1 MGKRIG
7 YRKLGEY
14 MNIFELLLPR
24 YKLPSKPK
32 LFESFAGI
40 GCQRMAL
47 DKLGIDYEV
56 VGISEIDKYAL
67 ASYKAMHNECP
78 NLGSIT
84 DIKGKDMPKTDIFT
98 YSFPCTDLSK
108 AGQQKGLNTDTRSGL
123 IFEVLRLL
131 HEMQEHNKLPQV
143 LIMENVVDLVQV
155 KFIEQ
160 WKEIQ
165 FEIEQMGY
173 TNYTFTMNAKNYGVA
188 QNRDRVFM
196 VSILG
201 KYYYEQPK
209 PIPLEKRL
217 KDYLETNVDES
228 YYLSDKMLKAFMSD
242 GTGKYPRKERFLQNI
257 NKTNDDIANSIT
269 TLAGN
274 RPTDNFIKIPESNNK
289 GYAEATDGDG
299 VYINRPQNKHKSVY
313 KELTPTIK
321 TTENDVGVV
330 VKNLKTDLCNEL
342 VSSGTVKGGEIIN
355 HSYTNK
361 NKNPDSR
368 IQLKDYIENDNG
380 IMPTLHTRPDTFGV
394 VVSSFTEQQA
404 KMITP
409 DGNVKRYLHSEVVDE
424 FNVGDS
430 ADISFPNG
438 YDKGKRTY
446 NGIAPALN
454 LTTTESSLITK
465 LDNLRIRKLTPRECW
480 RLMGIDDSYFDKASQ
495 VVSKS
500 QLYKQAGNGIVVDVF
515 AHILKELL

>member
-217 KDYLETNVDES
+217 KDYLEPNVDPS
-228 YYLSDKMLKAFMSD
+228 YYLSDKMIKYISTD
-242 GTGKYPRKERFLQNI
+242 NGKWTGNQVPTI
-257 NKTNDDIANSIT
+257 NKEVASTINTGEGSRRTDASNYIADE
-269 TLAGN
+269 L
-274 RPTDNFIKIPESNNK
+274 PSNYELPVIMINEATVK
-289 GYAEATDGDG
+289 GYAEAHDGDG
-299 VYINRPQNKHKSVY
+299 VYLNRPHQKRGVVQNQMIQT
-313 KELTPTIK
+313 LK
-321 TTENDVGVV
+321 TNGDDVGVV
-330 VKNLKTDLCNEL
+330 
-342 VSSGTVKGGEIIN
+342 
-355 HSYTNK
+355 
-361 NKNPDSR
+361 
-368 IQLKDYIENDNG
+368 DN
-380 IMPTLHTRPDTFGV
+380 M
-394 VVSSFTEQQA
+394 
-404 KMITP
+404 K
-409 DGNVKRYLHSEVVDE
+409 
-424 FNVGDS
+424 
-430 ADISFPNG
+430 
-438 YDKGKRTY
+438 
-446 NGIAPALN
+446 
-454 LTTTESSLITK
+454 
-465 LDNLRIRKLTPRECW
+465 IRKLTPKECW
-480 RLMGIDDSYFDKASQ
+480 RLMGIDDTYFDKASK
-495 VVSKS
+495 VVSNS

>member
-7 YRKLGEY
+7 YRKIGEY

-188 QNRDRVFM
+188 QNRERVFM

-217 KDYLETNVDES
+217 KDYLEPNVDQG
-228 YYLSDKMLKAFMSD
+228 YYLSDKTLEQISNWKS
-242 GTGKYPRKERFLQNI
+242 YQNPLDSI
-257 NKTNDDIANSIT
+257 KDNNGISQCIT
-269 TLAGN
+269 TRVAETDAGGISASMILVKEA
-274 RPTDNFIKIPESNNK
+274 TVK
-289 GYAEATDGDG
+289 GYAEAYDGDG
-299 VYINRPQNKHKSVY
+299 VYLNRPHQKRGVVQDQMIQ
-313 KELTPTIK
+313 TIK
-321 TTENDVGVV
+321 TSGDDVW
-330 VKNLKTDLCNEL
+330 
-342 VSSGTVKGGEIIN
+342 
-355 HSYTNK
+355 
-361 NKNPDSR
+361 
-368 IQLKDYIENDNG
+368 
-380 IMPTLHTRPDTFGV
+380 
-394 VVSSFTEQQA
+394 
-404 KMITP
+404 
-409 DGNVKRYLHSEVVDE
+409 VVD
-424 FNVGDS
+424 NM
-430 ADISFPNG
+430 
-438 YDKGKRTY
+438 
-446 NGIAPALN
+446 
-454 LTTTESSLITK
+454 
-465 LDNLRIRKLTPRECW
+465 RIRKLTPKECW

>member
-1 MGKRIG
+1 
-7 YRKLGEY
+7 
-14 MNIFELLLPR
+14 
-24 YKLPSKPK
+24 
-32 LFESFAGI
+32 
-40 GCQRMAL
+40 
-47 DKLGIDYEV
+47 
-56 VGISEIDKYAL
+56 
-67 ASYKAMHNECP
+67 MHNECP

-108 AGQQKGLNTDTRSGL
+108 AGQQKGLNTNTRSGL

-217 KDYLETNVDES
+217 KDYLEPNVDQG
-228 YYLSDKMLKAFMSD
+228 YYLSDTQITNITKWKSQ
-242 GTGKYPRKERFLQNI
+242 QNPLE
-257 NKTNDDIANSIT
+257 NALTN
-269 TLAGN
+269 
-274 RPTDNFIKIPESNNK
+274 ESNHAPTLLARGSDSLNATMVLIKEATVK
-289 GYAEATDGDG
+289 GYAEAHDGDG
-299 VYINRPQNKHKSVY
+299 VYLNRPHQKRGVVQDQMIQT
-313 KELTPTIK
+313 LK
-321 TTENDVGVV
+321 TNGDDVGVV
-330 VKNLKTDLCNEL
+330 
-342 VSSGTVKGGEIIN
+342 
-355 HSYTNK
+355 
-361 NKNPDSR
+361 
-368 IQLKDYIENDNG
+368 DN
-380 IMPTLHTRPDTFGV
+380 M
-394 VVSSFTEQQA
+394 
-404 KMITP
+404 
-409 DGNVKRYLHSEVVDE
+409 
-424 FNVGDS
+424 
-430 ADISFPNG
+430 
-438 YDKGKRTY
+438 
-446 NGIAPALN
+446 
-454 LTTTESSLITK
+454 
-465 LDNLRIRKLTPRECW
+465 RIRKLTPRECW

>member
-108 AGQQKGLNTDTRSGL
+108 AGQQKGLNTNTRSGL

-188 QNRDRVFM
+188 QNRERVFM

-209 PIPLEKRL
+209 PILLEKRL
-217 KDYLETNVDES
+217 KDYLEPNVDES
-228 YYLSDKMLKAFMSD
+228 YYLSDKMIKYISTD
-242 GTGKYPRKERFLQNI
+242 NGKWTGNQVPTI
-257 NKTNDDIANSIT
+257 NKEVASTINTGEGSRRTDASNYIADELPSNYELPVIM
-269 TLAGN
+269 
-274 RPTDNFIKIPESNNK
+274 IKEATIK
-289 GYAEATDGDG
+289 GYAEAHDGDG
-299 VYINRPQNKHKSVY
+299 VYLNRPHQKRGVVQDQMIQT
-313 KELTPTIK
+313 LK
-321 TTENDVGVV
+321 TNGDDVGVV
-330 VKNLKTDLCNEL
+330 
-342 VSSGTVKGGEIIN
+342 
-355 HSYTNK
+355 
-361 NKNPDSR
+361 
-368 IQLKDYIENDNG
+368 DN
-380 IMPTLHTRPDTFGV
+380 M
-394 VVSSFTEQQA
+394 
-404 KMITP
+404 
-409 DGNVKRYLHSEVVDE
+409 
-424 FNVGDS
+424 
-430 ADISFPNG
+430 
-438 YDKGKRTY
+438 
-446 NGIAPALN
+446 
-454 LTTTESSLITK
+454 
-465 LDNLRIRKLTPRECW
+465 RIRKLTPRECW

>member
-1 MGKRIG
+1 
-7 YRKLGEY
+7 
-14 MNIFELLLPR
+14 
-24 YKLPSKPK
+24 
-32 LFESFAGI
+32 
-40 GCQRMAL
+40 
-47 DKLGIDYEV
+47 
-56 VGISEIDKYAL
+56 
-67 ASYKAMHNECP
+67 
-78 NLGSIT
+78 
-84 DIKGKDMPKTDIFT
+84 
-98 YSFPCTDLSK
+98 
-108 AGQQKGLNTDTRSGL
+108 
-123 IFEVLRLL
+123 
-131 HEMQEHNKLPQV
+131 MQEHNKLPQV

-217 KDYLETNVDES
+217 KDYLELNVDDS
-228 YYLSDKMLKAFMSD
+228 YYLSDKLLGAFMSD

-274 RPTDNFIKIPESNNK
+274 RPTDNFIKTPE
-289 GYAEATDGDG
+289 
-299 VYINRPQNKHKSVY
+299 
-313 KELTPTIK
+313 
-321 TTENDVGVV
+321 
-330 VKNLKTDLCNEL
+330 
-342 VSSGTVKGGEIIN
+342 VKG
-355 HSYTNK
+355 
-361 NKNPDSR
+361 
-368 IQLKDYIENDNG
+368 
-380 IMPTLHTRPDTFGV
+380 
-394 VVSSFTEQQA
+394 FTELQA
-404 KMITP
+404 KMITL
-409 DGNVKRYLHSEVVDE
+409 DGNVKRYLNSEVVDE

>member
-7 YRKLGEY
+7 YRKIGEY
-14 MNIFELLLPR
+14 MNIFELLLPK

-209 PIPLEKRL
+209 PIPLDKRL
-217 KDYLETNVDES
+217 KDYLEPNVDEK
-228 YYLSDKMLKAFMSD
+228 YYLSDKLLSFFIQNSKSNEAKGNGFRF
-242 GTGKYPRKERFLQNI
+242 KPKE
-257 NKTNDDIANSIT
+257 NDSTANAIT
-269 TLAGN
+269 TNTGN
-274 RPTDNFIKIPESNNK
+274 RMDDNFIKIPEATVK
-289 GYAEATDGDG
+289 GYTEAYDGDG
-299 VYINRPQNKHKSVY
+299 VYLNRPHQKRGVVQDQMIQT
-313 KELTPTIK
+313 LK
-321 TTENDVGVV
+321 TNGDDVGVV
-330 VKNLKTDLCNEL
+330 D
-342 VSSGTVKGGEIIN
+342 
-355 HSYTNK
+355 
-361 NKNPDSR
+361 D
-368 IQLKDYIENDNG
+368 
-380 IMPTLHTRPDTFGV
+380 M
-394 VVSSFTEQQA
+394 
-404 KMITP
+404 
-409 DGNVKRYLHSEVVDE
+409 
-424 FNVGDS
+424 
-430 ADISFPNG
+430 
-438 YDKGKRTY
+438 
-446 NGIAPALN
+446 
-454 LTTTESSLITK
+454 
-465 LDNLRIRKLTPRECW
+465 RIRKLTPKECW
-480 RLMGIDDSYFDKASQ
+480 RLMGIDDTYFDKASK
-495 VVSKS
+495 VVSNS

>member
-1 MGKRIG
+1 
-7 YRKLGEY
+7 
-14 MNIFELLLPR
+14 
-24 YKLPSKPK
+24 
-32 LFESFAGI
+32 
-40 GCQRMAL
+40 
-47 DKLGIDYEV
+47 
-56 VGISEIDKYAL
+56 
-67 ASYKAMHNECP
+67 MHNECP

-201 KYYYEQPK
+201 NYYYEQPK

-217 KDYLETNVDES
+217 KDYLEPNVDLS
-228 YYLSDKMLKAFMSD
+228 YYLSDKMIKYISTD
-242 GTGKYPRKERFLQNI
+242 NGKWTGNQVPTI
-257 NKTNDDIANSIT
+257 NKEIASTINTGEGSRRTDASNYIADELPSNYQIPVRLGGMFDNDKGKHQARSIWSKNA
-269 TLAGN
+269 LS
-274 RPTDNFIKIPESNNK
+274 PTIDTMQGGYRQPMIMIPESNDK
-289 GYAEATDGDG
+289 GYAEAYNGDG

-330 VKNLKTDLCNEL
+330 
-342 VSSGTVKGGEIIN
+342 
-355 HSYTNK
+355 
-361 NKNPDSR
+361 
-368 IQLKDYIENDNG
+368 DN
-380 IMPTLHTRPDTFGV
+380 M
-394 VVSSFTEQQA
+394 
-404 KMITP
+404 K
-409 DGNVKRYLHSEVVDE
+409 
-424 FNVGDS
+424 
-430 ADISFPNG
+430 
-438 YDKGKRTY
+438 
-446 NGIAPALN
+446 
-454 LTTTESSLITK
+454 
-465 LDNLRIRKLTPRECW
+465 IRKLTPRECW

>member
-217 KDYLETNVDES
+217 KDYLEPNVDDS
-228 YYLSDKMLKAFMSD
+228 YYLSDKMIKYISTD
-242 GTGKYPRKERFLQNI
+242 NGKWTGNQVPTI
-257 NKTNDDIANSIT
+257 NKEVASTINTGEGSRRTDASNYIADE
-269 TLAGN
+269 L
-274 RPTDNFIKIPESNNK
+274 PSNYELPVIMINEATVK
-289 GYAEATDGDG
+289 GYAEAHDGDG
-299 VYINRPQNKHKSVY
+299 VYLNRPHQKRGVVQDQMIQ
-313 KELTPTIK
+313 TIK
-321 TTENDVGVV
+321 TSGDDVGVV
-330 VKNLKTDLCNEL
+330 
-342 VSSGTVKGGEIIN
+342 
-355 HSYTNK
+355 
-361 NKNPDSR
+361 
-368 IQLKDYIENDNG
+368 DN
-380 IMPTLHTRPDTFGV
+380 M
-394 VVSSFTEQQA
+394 
-404 KMITP
+404 
-409 DGNVKRYLHSEVVDE
+409 
-424 FNVGDS
+424 
-430 ADISFPNG
+430 
-438 YDKGKRTY
+438 
-446 NGIAPALN
+446 
-454 LTTTESSLITK
+454 
-465 LDNLRIRKLTPRECW
+465 RIRKLTPRECW

>member
-7 YRKLGEY
+7 YRKIGEY

-108 AGQQKGLNTDTRSGL
+108 AGQQKGLNTNTRSGL

-217 KDYLETNVDES
+217 KDYLEPNVDPS
-228 YYLSDKMLKAFMSD
+228 YYLSDKTLEQISNWKS
-242 GTGKYPRKERFLQNI
+242 YQNPLDSI
-257 NKTNDDIANSIT
+257 KDNNGVSQCIT
-269 TLAGN
+269 TRVAETDAGGISASMILVKEA
-274 RPTDNFIKIPESNNK
+274 TVK
-289 GYAEATDGDG
+289 GYAEAHDGDG
-299 VYINRPQNKHKSVY
+299 VYLNRPHQKRGVVQDQMIQ
-313 KELTPTIK
+313 TIK
-321 TTENDVGVV
+321 TSGDDVGVV
-330 VKNLKTDLCNEL
+330 
-342 VSSGTVKGGEIIN
+342 
-355 HSYTNK
+355 
-361 NKNPDSR
+361 
-368 IQLKDYIENDNG
+368 DN
-380 IMPTLHTRPDTFGV
+380 M
-394 VVSSFTEQQA
+394 
-404 KMITP
+404 
-409 DGNVKRYLHSEVVDE
+409 
-424 FNVGDS
+424 
-430 ADISFPNG
+430 
-438 YDKGKRTY
+438 
-446 NGIAPALN
+446 
-454 LTTTESSLITK
+454 
-465 LDNLRIRKLTPRECW
+465 RIRKLTPRECW

>member
-7 YRKLGEY
+7 YRKIGEY

-108 AGQQKGLNTDTRSGL
+108 AGQQKGLNTNTRSGL

-201 KYYYEQPK
+201 NYYYEQPK
-209 PIPLEKRL
+209 PILLEKRL
-217 KDYLETNVDES
+217 KDYLEPNVDES
-228 YYLSDKMLKAFMSD
+228 YYLSDKMLNFFQENSIKNESKGNGF
-242 GTGKYPRKERFLQNI
+242 RFKPKDNESV
-257 NKTNDDIANSIT
+257 ANAIT

-274 RPTDNFIKIPESNNK
+274 RMDDNFVGTSVRLGGIFDNDKGKHQAGSIWSKNALSPTIDTMQGGYRQPMIMIPESNDK
-289 GYAEATDGDG
+289 GYAEAYNGDG

-330 VKNLKTDLCNEL
+330 VNGFYKQALDTSANNDVKYGDSISAYNQTVDK
-342 VSSGTVKGGEIIN
+342 SGC
-355 HSYTNK
+355 S
-361 NKNPDSR
+361 
-368 IQLKDYIENDNG
+368 
-380 IMPTLHTRPDTFGV
+380 PTITTRPEGKKT
-394 VVSSFTEQQA
+394 A
-404 KMITP
+404 ILPITQ
-409 DGNVKRYLHSEVVDE
+409 D
-424 FNVGDS
+424 
-430 ADISFPNG
+430 
-438 YDKGKRTY
+438 
-446 NGIAPALN
+446 
-454 LTTTESSLITK
+454 
-465 LDNLRIRKLTPRECW
+465 LRIRKLTPKECW

>member
-1 MGKRIG
+1 
-7 YRKLGEY
+7 
-14 MNIFELLLPR
+14 
-24 YKLPSKPK
+24 
-32 LFESFAGI
+32 
-40 GCQRMAL
+40 MAF

-131 HEMQEHNKLPQV
+131 HEMQEHNKLPHV
-143 LIMENVVDLVQV
+143 LIMENVVDFVQV

-173 TNYTFTMNAKNYGVA
+173 ANYTFTMNAKNYGVA

-201 KYYYEQPK
+201 QYYYEVPK

-217 KDYLETNVDES
+217 KDYLELNVDDS
-228 YYLSDKMLKAFMSD
+228 YYLSDGMLHAFTMSD
-242 GTGKYPRKERFLQNI
+242 TKGFNRAERFEQSTHTDIDNAIAFTI
-257 NKTNDDIANSIT
+257 NTK
-269 TLAGN
+269 AGG
-274 RPTDNFIKIPESNNK
+274 RPTDNFIKIPANNK
-289 GYAEATDGDG
+289 QGYCLAFEGDG
-299 VYINRPQNKHKSVY
+299 VDTHNPHKRH
-313 KELTPTIK
+313 
-321 TTENDVGVV
+321 TTVSKQITNTLVGNSFDVGVV
-330 VKNLKTDLCNEL
+330 VKEYANYVSWEDKKGRINTQDHRAYDQDKISGCVPAIERGIPKMFDGNLK
-342 VSSGTVKGGEIIN
+342 
-355 HSYTNK
+355 
-361 NKNPDSR
+361 
-368 IQLKDYIENDNG
+368 
-380 IMPTLHTRPDTFGV
+380 
-394 VVSSFTEQQA
+394 
-404 KMITP
+404 
-409 DGNVKRYLHSEVVDE
+409 
-424 FNVGDS
+424 
-430 ADISFPNG
+430 
-438 YDKGKRTY
+438 
-446 NGIAPALN
+446 
-454 LTTTESSLITK
+454 
-465 LDNLRIRKLTPRECW
+465 IRKLTPRECW
-480 RLMGIDDSYFDKASQ
+480 RLMGINDSYFDKASQ

>member
-7 YRKLGEY
+7 YRKIGEY

-40 GCQRMAL
+40 GCQSMAL

-201 KYYYEQPK
+201 NYYYEQPK

-217 KDYLETNVDES
+217 KDYLESNVDQG
-228 YYLSDKMLKAFMSD
+228 YYLSDTQITNITKWKSQ
-242 GTGKYPRKERFLQNI
+242 QNPLE
-257 NKTNDDIANSIT
+257 NALTN
-269 TLAGN
+269 
-274 RPTDNFIKIPESNNK
+274 ESNHAPTLLARGSDSLNATMVLIKEATVK
-289 GYAEATDGDG
+289 GYAEAHDGDG
-299 VYINRPQNKHKSVY
+299 VYLNRPHQKRGVVQDQMIQ
-313 KELTPTIK
+313 TIK
-321 TTENDVGVV
+321 TSGDDVGV
-330 VKNLKTDLCNEL
+330 
-342 VSSGTVKGGEIIN
+342 I
-355 HSYTNK
+355 
-361 NKNPDSR
+361 
-368 IQLKDYIENDNG
+368 DN
-380 IMPTLHTRPDTFGV
+380 M
-394 VVSSFTEQQA
+394 
-404 KMITP
+404 K
-409 DGNVKRYLHSEVVDE
+409 
-424 FNVGDS
+424 
-430 ADISFPNG
+430 
-438 YDKGKRTY
+438 
-446 NGIAPALN
+446 
-454 LTTTESSLITK
+454 
-465 LDNLRIRKLTPRECW
+465 IRKLTPKECW

>member
-7 YRKLGEY
+7 YRKIGEY

-201 KYYYEQPK
+201 DYYYEVPK

-217 KDYLETNVDES
+217 KDYLEPNVNES
-228 YYLSDKMLKAFMSD
+228 YYLSDKMLNFFQENSIKNESKGNGF
-242 GTGKYPRKERFLQNI
+242 RFKPKDNESV
-257 NKTNDDIANSIT
+257 ANAIT

-274 RPTDNFIKIPESNNK
+274 RMDDNFVGTSVRLGGIFDNDKGKHQAGSIWSKNALSPTIDTMQGGYRQPMIMIPESNDK
-289 GYAEATDGDG
+289 GYAEAYNGDG

-330 VKNLKTDLCNEL
+330 VNGFYKQALDTLANNDVKYGDSISAYNQTVDK
-342 VSSGTVKGGEIIN
+342 SGC
-355 HSYTNK
+355 S
-361 NKNPDSR
+361 
-368 IQLKDYIENDNG
+368 
-380 IMPTLHTRPDTFGV
+380 PTITTRPEGKKT
-394 VVSSFTEQQA
+394 A
-404 KMITP
+404 ILPITQ
-409 DGNVKRYLHSEVVDE
+409 D
-424 FNVGDS
+424 
-430 ADISFPNG
+430 
-438 YDKGKRTY
+438 
-446 NGIAPALN
+446 
-454 LTTTESSLITK
+454 
-465 LDNLRIRKLTPRECW
+465 LRIRKLTPKECW

>member
-165 FEIEQMGY
+165 FEIEEMGY

-201 KYYYEQPK
+201 NYYYEVPK
-209 PIPLEKRL
+209 PIPLDKRL
-217 KDYLETNVDES
+217 KDYLEPNVDES
-228 YYLSDKMLKAFMSD
+228 YYLSDKMIKYISTD
-242 GTGKYPRKERFLQNI
+242 NGKWTGNQVPTI
-257 NKTNDDIANSIT
+257 NKEIASTINTGEGS
-269 TLAGN
+269 
-274 RPTDNFIKIPESNNK
+274 RRTDASNYIADELPSNYELQVIMINEATVK
-289 GYAEATDGDG
+289 GYAEAHDGDG
-299 VYINRPQNKHKSVY
+299 VYLNRPHQKRGVVQDQMIQ
-313 KELTPTIK
+313 TIK
-321 TTENDVGVV
+321 TSGDDVGV
-330 VKNLKTDLCNEL
+330 
-342 VSSGTVKGGEIIN
+342 I
-355 HSYTNK
+355 
-361 NKNPDSR
+361 
-368 IQLKDYIENDNG
+368 DN
-380 IMPTLHTRPDTFGV
+380 M
-394 VVSSFTEQQA
+394 
-404 KMITP
+404 
-409 DGNVKRYLHSEVVDE
+409 
-424 FNVGDS
+424 
-430 ADISFPNG
+430 
-438 YDKGKRTY
+438 
-446 NGIAPALN
+446 
-454 LTTTESSLITK
+454 
-465 LDNLRIRKLTPRECW
+465 RIRKLTPRECW

>member
-201 KYYYEQPK
+201 NYYYEQPK

-217 KDYLETNVDES
+217 KDYLEPNVDDS
-228 YYLSDKMLKAFMSD
+228 YYLSDGMLHAFTMSD
-242 GTGKYPRKERFLQNI
+242 TKGFNRAERFEQSIHTNI
-257 NKTNDDIANSIT
+257 DNAIAFTINT
-269 TLAGN
+269 KAGG
-274 RPTDNFIKIPESNNK
+274 RPTDNFIKIPEATTK
-289 GYAEATDGDG
+289 GYAKAHDGDG
-299 VYINRPQNKHKSVY
+299 VYINRPHQKRGVVQKGMIQ
-313 KELTPTIK
+313 TIK
-321 TTENDVGVV
+321 TGGDDV
-330 VKNLKTDLCNEL
+330 
-342 VSSGTVKGGEIIN
+342 
-355 HSYTNK
+355 
-361 NKNPDSR
+361 
-368 IQLKDYIENDNG
+368 
-380 IMPTLHTRPDTFGV
+380 GV

>member
-7 YRKLGEY
+7 YRKIGEY

-67 ASYKAMHNECP
+67 ASYNAMHNECP

-217 KDYLETNVDES
+217 KDYLEPNVDES
-228 YYLSDKMLKAFMSD
+228 YYLTDGMIHAFTMID
-242 GTGKYPRKERFLQNI
+242 TKGFNRAERFEQSTHTDVDNAIAFTI
-257 NKTNDDIANSIT
+257 NTK
-269 TLAGN
+269 AGG
-274 RPTDNFIKIPESNNK
+274 RPTDNFIKTPE
-289 GYAEATDGDG
+289 
-299 VYINRPQNKHKSVY
+299 
-313 KELTPTIK
+313 
-321 TTENDVGVV
+321 
-330 VKNLKTDLCNEL
+330 
-342 VSSGTVKGGEIIN
+342 VKG
-355 HSYTNK
+355 
-361 NKNPDSR
+361 
-368 IQLKDYIENDNG
+368 
-380 IMPTLHTRPDTFGV
+380 
-394 VVSSFTEQQA
+394 FTELQA

-409 DGNVKRYLHSEVVDE
+409 DGNVKRYLHSEVVDK

>member
-7 YRKLGEY
+7 YKKIGEY

-217 KDYLETNVDES
+217 KDYLEPNVDDS
-228 YYLSDKMLKAFMSD
+228 YYLSDKMIKYISTD
-242 GTGKYPRKERFLQNI
+242 NGKWTGNQVPTI
-257 NKTNDDIANSIT
+257 NKEIASTINTGEGSRRTDASNYIADELPSNYQIPVRLGGMFDNDKGKHQAGSIWSKNA
-269 TLAGN
+269 LS
-274 RPTDNFIKIPESNNK
+274 PTIDTMQGGYRQPMIMIPESNDK
-289 GYAEATDGDG
+289 GYAEAYNGDG

-330 VKNLKTDLCNEL
+330 
-342 VSSGTVKGGEIIN
+342 
-355 HSYTNK
+355 
-361 NKNPDSR
+361 
-368 IQLKDYIENDNG
+368 DN
-380 IMPTLHTRPDTFGV
+380 M
-394 VVSSFTEQQA
+394 
-404 KMITP
+404 K
-409 DGNVKRYLHSEVVDE
+409 
-424 FNVGDS
+424 
-430 ADISFPNG
+430 
-438 YDKGKRTY
+438 
-446 NGIAPALN
+446 
-454 LTTTESSLITK
+454 
-465 LDNLRIRKLTPRECW
+465 IRKLTPRECW

>member
-1 MGKRIG
+1 
-7 YRKLGEY
+7 
-14 MNIFELLLPR
+14 
-24 YKLPSKPK
+24 
-32 LFESFAGI
+32 
-40 GCQRMAL
+40 
-47 DKLGIDYEV
+47 
-56 VGISEIDKYAL
+56 
-67 ASYKAMHNECP
+67 
-78 NLGSIT
+78 
-84 DIKGKDMPKTDIFT
+84 
-98 YSFPCTDLSK
+98 
-108 AGQQKGLNTDTRSGL
+108 
-123 IFEVLRLL
+123 
-131 HEMQEHNKLPQV
+131 
-143 LIMENVVDLVQV
+143 
-155 KFIEQ
+155 
-160 WKEIQ
+160 
-165 FEIEQMGY
+165 MGY

-217 KDYLETNVDES
+217 KDYLEPNVDDS
-228 YYLSDKMLKAFMSD
+228 YYLSDGMLHAFTMSD
-242 GTGKYPRKERFLQNI
+242 TKGFNRAERFIQSTHTDIDNAIAFTI
-257 NKTNDDIANSIT
+257 NTK
-269 TLAGN
+269 AGG
-274 RPTDNFIKIPESNNK
+274 RPTDNFIKIPANNK
-289 GYAEATDGDG
+289 QGYCLAFEGDG
-299 VYINRPQNKHKSVY
+299 VDTHNPHKRH
-313 KELTPTIK
+313 
-321 TTENDVGVV
+321 TTVSKQITNTLVGNSFDV
-330 VKNLKTDLCNEL
+330 
-342 VSSGTVKGGEIIN
+342 
-355 HSYTNK
+355 
-361 NKNPDSR
+361 
-368 IQLKDYIENDNG
+368 
-380 IMPTLHTRPDTFGV
+380 GV

-465 LDNLRIRKLTPRECW
+465 LDNLRIRKLTPKECW

>member
-7 YRKLGEY
+7 YRKIGEY

-217 KDYLETNVDES
+217 KDYLEPNVNQG
-228 YYLSDKMLKAFMSD
+228 YYLSDKTLEQISNWKS
-242 GTGKYPRKERFLQNI
+242 YQNPLDSI
-257 NKTNDDIANSIT
+257 KDNNGISQCIT
-269 TLAGN
+269 TRVAETDAGGISASMILVKEA
-274 RPTDNFIKIPESNNK
+274 TVK
-289 GYAEATDGDG
+289 GYAEAHDGDG
-299 VYINRPQNKHKSVY
+299 IYLNRPHQKRGVVQDQMIQ
-313 KELTPTIK
+313 TIK
-321 TTENDVGVV
+321 TSGDDVGVV
-330 VKNLKTDLCNEL
+330 
-342 VSSGTVKGGEIIN
+342 
-355 HSYTNK
+355 
-361 NKNPDSR
+361 
-368 IQLKDYIENDNG
+368 DN
-380 IMPTLHTRPDTFGV
+380 M
-394 VVSSFTEQQA
+394 
-404 KMITP
+404 
-409 DGNVKRYLHSEVVDE
+409 
-424 FNVGDS
+424 
-430 ADISFPNG
+430 
-438 YDKGKRTY
+438 
-446 NGIAPALN
+446 
-454 LTTTESSLITK
+454 
-465 LDNLRIRKLTPRECW
+465 RIRKLTPRECW

>member
-1 MGKRIG
+1 MSKRIG
-7 YRKLGEY
+7 YRKIGEY

-217 KDYLETNVDES
+217 KDYLEPNVDTS
-228 YYLSDKMLKAFMSD
+228 YYLSDKMIKYISTD
-242 GTGKYPRKERFLQNI
+242 NGKWTGNQVPTI
-257 NKTNDDIANSIT
+257 NKEVASTINTGEGS
-269 TLAGN
+269 
-274 RPTDNFIKIPESNNK
+274 RRTDASNYIVDELPSNYELPVIMINEATVK
-289 GYAEATDGDG
+289 GYTEAHDGDG
-299 VYINRPQNKHKSVY
+299 VYLNRPHQKRGVVQDQMIQ
-313 KELTPTIK
+313 TIK
-321 TTENDVGVV
+321 TSGDDVGVV
-330 VKNLKTDLCNEL
+330 
-342 VSSGTVKGGEIIN
+342 
-355 HSYTNK
+355 
-361 NKNPDSR
+361 
-368 IQLKDYIENDNG
+368 DN
-380 IMPTLHTRPDTFGV
+380 M
-394 VVSSFTEQQA
+394 
-404 KMITP
+404 
-409 DGNVKRYLHSEVVDE
+409 
-424 FNVGDS
+424 
-430 ADISFPNG
+430 
-438 YDKGKRTY
+438 
-446 NGIAPALN
+446 
-454 LTTTESSLITK
+454 
-465 LDNLRIRKLTPRECW
+465 RIRKLTPKECW
-480 RLMGIDDSYFDKASQ
+480 RLMGIDDSYFDKASK

>member
-1 MGKRIG
+1 MGFTQRIGATSMGKRIG
-7 YRKLGEY
+7 YRKIGEY

-201 KYYYEQPK
+201 DYYYEQPK
-209 PIPLEKRL
+209 PIQFQKQL
-217 KDYLETNVDES
+217 KDYLEQNVDES
-228 YYLSDKMLKAFMSD
+228 YNI
-242 GTGKYPRKERFLQNI
+242 KEKLLNIIQN
-257 NKTNDDIANSIT
+257 NV
-269 TLAGN
+269 L
-274 RPTDNFIKIPESNNK
+274 F
-289 GYAEATDGDG
+289 
-299 VYINRPQNKHKSVY
+299 
-313 KELTPTIK
+313 
-321 TTENDVGVV
+321 ENDTYIQFQQKGHYEQLSRVW
-330 VKNLKTDLCNEL
+330 KT
-342 VSSGTVKGGEIIN
+342 IA
-355 HSYTNK
+355 
-361 NKNPDSR
+361 
-368 IQLKDYIENDNG
+368 
-380 IMPTLHTRPDTFGV
+380 PTLHT
-394 VVSSFTEQQA
+394 
-404 KMITP
+404 K
-409 DGNVKRYLHSEVVDE
+409 
-424 FNVGDS
+424 S
-430 ADISFPNG
+430 ADIIIK
-438 YDKGKRTY
+438 DKNAIR
-446 NGIAPALN
+446 N
-454 LTTTESSLITK
+454 LTPK
-465 LDNLRIRKLTPRECW
+465 ECW
-480 RLMGIDDSYFDKASQ
+480 RLMGINDSYFDKASQ
-495 VVSKS
+495 VVSKG

>member
-7 YRKLGEY
+7 YRKIGEY

-108 AGQQKGLNTDTRSGL
+108 AGQQKGLNTNTRSGL

-201 KYYYEQPK
+201 NYYYEQPK

-217 KDYLETNVDES
+217 KDYLEPNVDES
-228 YYLSDKMLKAFMSD
+228 YYLSDKMLNFFQENSIKNESKGNGF
-242 GTGKYPRKERFLQNI
+242 RFKPKDNESV
-257 NKTNDDIANSIT
+257 ANAIT

-274 RPTDNFIKIPESNNK
+274 RMDDNFVGTSVRLGGIFDNYKGKHQAGSIWSKNALSPTIDTMQGGYRQPMIMIPESNDK
-289 GYAEATDGDG
+289 GYAEAYNGDG

-330 VKNLKTDLCNEL
+330 VNGFYKQALDTLANNDVKYGDSISAYNQTVDK
-342 VSSGTVKGGEIIN
+342 SGC
-355 HSYTNK
+355 S
-361 NKNPDSR
+361 
-368 IQLKDYIENDNG
+368 
-380 IMPTLHTRPDTFGV
+380 PTITTRPEGKKT
-394 VVSSFTEQQA
+394 A
-404 KMITP
+404 ILPITQ
-409 DGNVKRYLHSEVVDE
+409 D
-424 FNVGDS
+424 
-430 ADISFPNG
+430 
-438 YDKGKRTY
+438 
-446 NGIAPALN
+446 
-454 LTTTESSLITK
+454 
-465 LDNLRIRKLTPRECW
+465 LRIRKLTPKECW

>member
-7 YRKLGEY
+7 YRKIGEY

-108 AGQQKGLNTDTRSGL
+108 AGQQKGLNTNTRSGL

-217 KDYLETNVDES
+217 KDYLEANVDES
-228 YYLSDKMLKAFMSD
+228 YYLSDTQITNITKWKSQ
-242 GTGKYPRKERFLQNI
+242 QNPI
-257 NKTNDDIANSIT
+257 ENALTN
-269 TLAGN
+269 
-274 RPTDNFIKIPESNNK
+274 ESNHAPTLLARGSDSLNATMVLIKEATIK
-289 GYAEATDGDG
+289 GYAEAYDGDG
-299 VYINRPQNKHKSVY
+299 VYLNRPHQKRGVVQDQMIQ
-313 KELTPTIK
+313 TIK
-321 TTENDVGVV
+321 TSGDDVGVV
-330 VKNLKTDLCNEL
+330 
-342 VSSGTVKGGEIIN
+342 
-355 HSYTNK
+355 
-361 NKNPDSR
+361 
-368 IQLKDYIENDNG
+368 DN
-380 IMPTLHTRPDTFGV
+380 M
-394 VVSSFTEQQA
+394 
-404 KMITP
+404 
-409 DGNVKRYLHSEVVDE
+409 
-424 FNVGDS
+424 
-430 ADISFPNG
+430 
-438 YDKGKRTY
+438 
-446 NGIAPALN
+446 
-454 LTTTESSLITK
+454 
-465 LDNLRIRKLTPRECW
+465 RIRKLTPKECW